1 MVSRIRKRITSPSV
15 QRIQWFDKGLHT
27 LAFEHD
33 AHIRML
39 PAYNIQIDM
48 EHFDATH
55 HC

>member
-33 AHIRML
+33 AYKNVASI
-39 PAYNIQIDM
+39 YIQIDM
-48 EHFDATH
+48 EHFNVTH